1 MRGLRQVI
9 DRIVTHGGALVVLSA
24 IVVVEASLHQVVLVL
39 LGLLLVQLGTWR
51 IASRVLPSR
60 RTNPRLRSEV
70 DQFLESVRELF
81 RLANQNLITD
91 FDTLANGMQDR
102 AERVVEAARIDLKSG
117 LTDDRPR
124 T

>member
-1 MRGLRQVI
+1 MI

-24 IVVVEASLHQVVLVL
+24 IVVVEASLNQVVLVL

-51 IASRVLPSR
+51 IASRVLPST
-60 RTNPRLRSEV
+60 RTNPRLRTEV
-70 DQFLESVRELF
+70 EQFLQSVRELF

-91 FDTLANGMQDR
+91 FDTLAKGMQDR